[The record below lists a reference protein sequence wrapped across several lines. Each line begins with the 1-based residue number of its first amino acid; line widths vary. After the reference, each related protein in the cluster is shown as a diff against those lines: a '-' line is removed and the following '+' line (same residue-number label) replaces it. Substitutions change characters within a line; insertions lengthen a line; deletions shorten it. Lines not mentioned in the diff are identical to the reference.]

1 MDYLYQME
9 MPLVS
14 VVMGTYNGE
23 KYLAEQLD
31 SILNQTYTPLELV
44 ISDDA
49 SVDGTRRVLQKY
61 ENNPLVRIFYQEK
74 NLGLTKNFSFA
85 ALQAKGELIA
95 FSDQDDIWMSN
106 KIEKL
111 VEKKG
116 DYHLVYSNSVLVNDT
131 GGSMKKKLSDLKKM
145 YTGNDSRGYVLYSC
159 VWGHSMMIS
168 KALLQKALPMP
179 DAVNHDIWI
188 TYMAFQYG
196 GIKYVDEVF
205 THYRRNIFSVSQTL
219 PGQKPLLQKD
229 TLYEAFKKKLQWI
242 ELMGQYERKEY
253 QPFYR
258 ELHRLYA
265 MKEKKYYVFSL
276 FRFMLKHQQEIFRLS
291 KKGLLSRAW
300 EIFKQARGV
309 RP

>member
-1 MDYLYQME
+1 MAYLYQME
-9 MPLVS
+9 RPLVS
-14 VVMGTYNGE
+14 VVLGTYNGE

-31 SILNQTYTPLELV
+31 SILNQTYRPLELV

-49 SVDGTRRVLQKY
+49 SVDGTRQVLKRY

-74 NLGLTKNFSFA
+74 NLGLTKNFSLV

-95 FSDQDDIWMSN
+95 FSDQDDIWMRN

-111 VEKKG
+111 VEEKG
-116 DYHLVYSNSVLVNDT
+116 DYPLVYSNSLLVDET
-131 GGSMKKKLSDLKKM
+131 GRSMKKKLSDLKKM
-145 YTGNDSRGYVLYSC
+145 YTGNDSRGYILYSC

-168 KALLQKALPMP
+168 KDLLQKSLPMP

-188 TYMAFQYG
+188 TYMAFQHG
-196 GIKYVDEVF
+196 GIKYIDEVF

-219 PGQKPLLQKD
+219 PGQKSLLKKD
-229 TLYEAFKKKLQWI
+229 SLYEVFKKKLQWI
-242 ELMGQYERKEY
+242 ELMGQCERKEY
-253 QPFYR
+253 QPFYQD
-258 ELHRLYA
+258 LQKLYA
-265 MKEKKYYVFSL
+265 MKEKRYYVFPL
-276 FRFMLKHQQEIFRLS
+276 FWFMLKYQKEIFGLS
-291 KKGLLSRAW
+291 KKGFLSRAW